1 MSAEGF
7 ETISQMK
14 LHHLPNDAKLVIQRQ
29 RGAMIPDGTI
39 QFGLPTTFV
48 NSENNQTVWNRGQS
62 IQIQQIPELIEM
74 LSKVYEKY
82 SRKNIPYST
91 KRTVTFADFIDD

>member
-14 LHHLPNDAKLVIQRQ
+14 LHHLPNEAKLIIQRQ
-29 RGAMIPDGTI
+29 KGDMIPDDKI
-39 QFGLPTTFV
+39 QFGLPTTFL
-48 NSENNQTVWNRGQS
+48 NSENGQTVWNRGPS
-62 IQIQQIPELIEM
+62 IQIQQIPELVEM

-82 SRKNIPYST
+82 SGKNITHST
-91 KRTVTFADFIDD
+91 KRTGTFADLLQE